1 MLQASGDHDCDHDLG
16 ECSTTDFSSREALGE
31 DLMDCHLWGR
41 FTHLIATP
49 QLSAYH
55 LASPGGPWS
64 SRSHLSEM
72 ESFGSPIPVESECVS
87 VCVCVL
93 SCVQLFVTVWTVAAR
108 LLCPW
113 DFPGKNT
120 GVGCHFLFQGIF
132 PTPGWNPHLLQLL
145 LWRADALP
153 VCHLGRP
160 R

>member
-87 VCVCVL
+87 VCVCVRA
-93 SCVQLFVTVWTVAAR
+93 Q
-108 LLCPW
+108 LCPTLC
-113 DFPGKNT
+113 DRMDCSRQASLSMGFPWQEHWSG
-120 GVGCHFLFQGIF
+120 LPF
-132 PTPGWNPHLLQLL
+132 PIPGDLPNPRIESTSPVSPTLQ
-145 LWRADALP
+145 ADSLP
-153 VCHLGRP
+153 T
-160 R
+160 